1 MIAATAASAEG
12 TVVAIVVVEDGA
24 VVGAGVA
31 EATGIIADKVDGIC
45 RRRSTHLPRAS
56 GIRGATITAGK
67 AIGIA
72 DCLVPAS
79 VATTI
84 SSYPVNPWPSI
95 AGVRSRAR

>member
-1 MIAATAASAEG
+1 MIAVTAASAGG

-31 EATGIIADKVDGIC
+31 EATGIIADNKVGGIC
-45 RRRSTHLPRAS
+45 RRRSTHRPRAS

-67 AIGIA
+67 AIVTG
-72 DCLVPAS
+72 DCPVQAS

-84 SSYPVNPWPSI
+84 SCYRVNP
-95 AGVRSRAR
+95 